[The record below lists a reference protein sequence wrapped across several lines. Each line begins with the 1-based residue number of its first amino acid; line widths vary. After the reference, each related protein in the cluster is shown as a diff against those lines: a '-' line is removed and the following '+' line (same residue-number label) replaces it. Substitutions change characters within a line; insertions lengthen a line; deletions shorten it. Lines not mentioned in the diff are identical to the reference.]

1 MKPIESDMN
10 IKPTRADLNQG
21 SQRAGSTSEKSRTDS
36 RDGASS
42 TGQNDSV
49 TLTSAATEML
59 KLEASL
65 SQIPDIDSQRVNAI
79 KTAIA
84 DGQYQVDTDKIVSK
98 LLQTE
103 RDLL

>member
-1 MKPIESDMN
+1 MN

-21 SQRAGSTSEKSRTDS
+21 SQRAGSASEKSRTDS
-36 RDGASS
+36 RDGASPA
-42 TGQNDSV
+42 GQNDSV
-49 TLTSAATEML
+49 TLTAAAMEML

-84 DGQYQVDTDKIVSK
+84 DGQYQIDTDKIVSK

-103 RDLL
+103 RDFL